1 MCVLE
6 IYVQCND
13 RFFEILPH
21 EVEIAEF
28 TVEEAVSCIL
38 LDLFGEGS
46 VEEVTISFSSN
57 LYTGLQKCFIKIR
70 ALCECQQFTLLPR
83 TKEQIEGSIKK
94 STGSLLREL
103 FGLVKVEVE
112 LHCPSLALIEH
123 CR

>member
-13 RFFEILPH
+13 RFFEILPY
-21 EVEIAEF
+21 EVEIAEL
-28 TVEEAVSCIL
+28 TVEEAVSSIL

-46 VEEVTISFSSN
+46 VEEVTISFSYN
-57 LYTGLQKCFIKIR
+57 PYTGLQKCFVKIR

-94 STGSLLREL
+94 STGTLLREL

-112 LHCPSLALIEH
+112 LHCPSLAVVEH

>member
-13 RFFEILPH
+13 RFFEILPR
-21 EVEIAEF
+21 EIEIAEL

-46 VEEVTISFSSN
+46 VEDVTISFSSN
-57 LYTGLQKCFIKIR
+57 PYTGLQKCFIKIR
-70 ALCECQQFTLLPR
+70 AQCECQQFTLLPR
-83 TKEQIEGSIKK
+83 TREQIEDSIKK

-112 LHCPSLALIEH
+112 LHCPSLAVVEH